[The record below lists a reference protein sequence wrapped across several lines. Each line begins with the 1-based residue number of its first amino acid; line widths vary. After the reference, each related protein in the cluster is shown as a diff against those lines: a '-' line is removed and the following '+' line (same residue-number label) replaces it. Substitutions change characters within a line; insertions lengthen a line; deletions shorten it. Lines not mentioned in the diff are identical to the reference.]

1 MPRNPARL
9 TLNALLGLV
18 AGFALWWYASDP
30 YHALVTRVAGATLN
44 LSESG
49 QKTRV
54 SYRGGIAALERS
66 DFSQFRLVRV
76 RELTFNFILLSTLFA
91 ASARPWSRRRAK
103 RFLIAVLLLVVV
115 HWFAFLAAFKSTLAV
130 NFGVWSERQ
139 YGEASANIWLVLSQ
153 GYVVIGAFAT
163 VFVLWWL
170 LKDPD

>member
-1 MPRNPARL
+1 LRRNPARL
-9 TLNALLGLV
+9 TLSALLGFV
-18 AGFALWWYASDP
+18 AGFALWWYAADP
-30 YHALVTRVAGATLN
+30 YHALLTRAAGAALN

-91 ASARPWSRRRAK
+91 ASDRPLSRKRGI
-103 RFLIAVLLLVVV
+103 RFLLAVLVLAAV

-130 NFGVWSERQ
+130 NFGDWSERQ
-139 YGEASANIWLVLSQ
+139 YGEASANIWFVLSQ

-170 LKDPD
+170 LRDP